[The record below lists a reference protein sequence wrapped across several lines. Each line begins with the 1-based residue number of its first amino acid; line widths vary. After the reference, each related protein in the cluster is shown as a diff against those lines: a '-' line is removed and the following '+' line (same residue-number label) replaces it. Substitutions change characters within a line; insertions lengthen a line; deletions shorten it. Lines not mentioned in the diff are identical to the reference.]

1 MKVLKLERFN
11 EYCYAFTGAVNIGY
25 CQKDGRGLLI
35 DAGLDKTAI
44 KKVLKI
50 LKQKELPL
58 DYCIITHAHTDHYG
72 GAAYVK
78 KETGIPL
85 YSPPMESAII
95 ENPLLEPIY
104 LFNGANPVN
113 ELRNKFLEGPPVKV
127 DFHIESGRNEIGP
140 FVFQALDLPGHSY
153 AQKGLLIED
162 TLYASDAYFGIE
174 ALEKHVVPFII
185 DADQTLASLEKL
197 LNIKCKGAIPG
208 HGRYEEDFSETI
220 RQNQK
225 VHEERIHVL
234 FQLIESK
241 EDGESL
247 ENLTRVFL
255 DLHMIDAKN
264 LGQWLLFRT
273 SVTAYLTHLE
283 RKGAV
288 RFYVRENEPRVAV
301 PD

>member
-1 MKVLKLERFN
+1 MKLQQFN

-25 CQKDGRGLLI
+25 CQKDGKGLLI
-35 DAGLDKTAI
+35 DAGLDESAA
-44 KKVLKI
+44 KKVLRL
-50 LKQKELPL
+50 LKLQELPL
-58 DYCIITHAHTDHYG
+58 DYCIVTHAHTDHFG
-72 GAAYVK
+72 GAAYLK

-104 LFNGANPVN
+104 LFNGANPIN

-127 DFHIESGRNEIGP
+127 DFHIETGENEIGP
-140 FVFQALDLPGHSY
+140 FVIEALDMPGHSY

-162 TLYASDAYFGIE
+162 ILYAADGYFGTE
-174 ALEKHVVPFII
+174 ALEKHVIPFII
-185 DADQTLASLEKL
+185 DADQTLSTLEKL
-197 LNIKCKGAIPG
+197 LHIKCKGAIPG

-225 VHEERIHVL
+225 VHEERIHAL
-234 FQLIESK
+234 FQLIENK

-247 ENLTRVFL
+247 ESLTKEFL
-255 DLHMIDAKN
+255 TLHTIDAKN

-283 RKGAV
+283 RIGAI
-288 RFYVRENEPRVAV
+288 RFYIRDNEPRVSV
-301 PD
+301 S